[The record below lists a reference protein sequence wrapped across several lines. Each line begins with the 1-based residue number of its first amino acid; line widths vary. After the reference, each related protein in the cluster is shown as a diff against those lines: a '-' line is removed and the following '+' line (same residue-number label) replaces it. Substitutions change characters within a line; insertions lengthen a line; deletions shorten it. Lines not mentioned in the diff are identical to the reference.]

1 MLVTCTGCRGR
12 AVGLQLDAEGLCG
25 HCHRVRHGTAQ
36 AAQRKQLLSTTRK
49 RGAGSLAAKPAT
61 AADFDDS
68 DDDSDDS
75 DDDKPA
81 AKPAAAAAASRAA
94 QKQAAKP
101 PRRSCVDDPFPVCD
115 PARGVRL
122 DAARSS
128 LPDAGDAGAFS
139 SLPAEQHGQSAVS
152 GRGRPSGRPASTSG
166 ARAGRLQSHPCAR
179 LRPFRRSCSS
189 PCCRA
194 ACSGQKR
201 AGL

>member
-36 AAQRKQLLSTTRK
+36 AAQRKQLLSTSRK
-49 RGAGSLAAKPAT
+49 RGTGSSSRAAQKP
-61 AADFDDS
+61 DDSSDDSDS
-68 DDDSDDS
+68 DDDSEADE
-75 DDDKPA
+75 PA
-81 AKPAAAAAASRAA
+81 AKPIA
-94 QKQAAKP
+94 KPTAAKP
-101 PRRSCVDDPFPVCD
+101 SRRSCVDDPFPVCD

-152 GRGRPSGRPASTSG
+152 QGEASPLSAQPLPRVLELAASKATHVPA
-166 ARAGRLQSHPCAR
+166 LDH
-179 LRPFRRSCSS
+179 
-189 PCCRA
+189 
-194 ACSGQKR
+194 
-201 AGL
+201 

>member
-49 RGAGSLAAKPAT
+49 RGTGSL
-61 AADFDDS
+61 
-68 DDDSDDS
+68 
-75 DDDKPA
+75 
-81 AKPAAAAAASRAA
+81 SRAA

-152 GRGRPSGRPASTSG
+152 GRGRTSGRPASASD
-166 ARAGRLQSHPCAR
+166 ARASRIQSHPCAC

-189 PCCRA
+189 PCCLA
-194 ACSGQKR
+194 ACSVR
-201 AGL
+201 TT